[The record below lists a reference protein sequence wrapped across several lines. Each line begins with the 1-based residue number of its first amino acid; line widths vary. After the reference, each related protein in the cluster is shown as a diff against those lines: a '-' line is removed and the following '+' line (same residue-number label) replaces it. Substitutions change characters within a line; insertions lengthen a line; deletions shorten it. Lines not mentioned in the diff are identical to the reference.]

1 MHLHLNIK
9 MYWKQIILN
18 ILCFIY
24 TVMFISSIY
33 ISIKFIIILSCGWET
48 QSSSLAR
55 DSILGVTSNE
65 HTVTVLTTHECYSTH
80 ELLGWYSQRCWSVEC
95 PCCSALQLKLA
106 FFHYLWRS
114 DCNAKRTTF
123 NTEWRHQSLD
133 ERCHKISH
141 PDWKRI
147 SMYFVLVEVEICGH
161 FGWSPGRYSC
171 KTRSIYRSTVFPG
184 HRRIHVGY
192 FTWTQGV
199 PAQEL
204 LQKQQETSEAAE
216 EGKSLRLEK
225 LGGSALLA
233 NGVKTA
239 LNFECYPD
247 LYIHFYMILFIFIYI
262 YTWVCMYM
270 LYVFHIFVLLDL
282 YIYIYI

>member
-1 MHLHLNIK
+1 MG
-9 MYWKQIILN
+9 
-18 ILCFIY
+18 
-24 TVMFISSIY
+24 T
-33 ISIKFIIILSCGWET
+33 
-48 QSSSLAR
+48 LA
-55 DSILGVTSNE
+55 
-65 HTVTVLTTHECYSTH
+65 
-80 ELLGWYSQRCWSVEC
+80 
-95 PCCSALQLKLA
+95 
-106 FFHYLWRS
+106 
-114 DCNAKRTTF
+114 
-123 NTEWRHQSLD
+123 
-133 ERCHKISH
+133 
-141 PDWKRI
+141 
-147 SMYFVLVEVEICGH
+147 
-161 FGWSPGRYSC
+161 WSPGRYSC

-262 YTWVCMYM
+262 YMGV
-270 LYVFHIFVLLDL
+270 YVYVICISHFCFVRF
-282 YIYIYI
+282 IYIYI